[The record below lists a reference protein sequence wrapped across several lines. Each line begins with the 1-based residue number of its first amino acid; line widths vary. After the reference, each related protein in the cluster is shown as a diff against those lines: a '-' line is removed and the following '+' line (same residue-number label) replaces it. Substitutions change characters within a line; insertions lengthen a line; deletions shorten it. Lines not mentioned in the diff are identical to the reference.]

1 MKTDKLLVE
10 ELKNLEETLFRNN
23 IRKSPAEL
31 SKIISDEF
39 LEIGS
44 SGNVYK
50 KKQIIED
57 LQIENNI
64 KISLSNFEARKLS
77 DNIILVNYKS
87 EKIDNGKKYF
97 AIRTSIWK
105 LNENGWQMIFHQGTP
120 VNE

>member
-1 MKTDKLLVE
+1 M
-10 ELKNLEETLFRNN
+10 
-23 IRKSPAEL
+23 
-31 SKIISDEF
+31 
-39 LEIGS
+39 
-44 SGNVYK
+44 
-50 KKQIIED
+50 
-57 LQIENNI
+57 QIENNI